1 MAMKIGNGTDEAYA
15 PLSEINV
22 TPFVDVMLVLL
33 IVFIVTAPLLAVGV
47 DVDLPQAE
55 APALPSQDVPLVVS
69 VDRDNKVY
77 IGDEEVPPDA
87 LVERL
92 TGIMNEDG
100 QAAAQPAGQPGE
112 GAEAQQRRIF
122 VRGDH
127 TVSYGRI
134 MEVMGLIIQAGFT
147 RVSLVAELPTES

>member
-1 MAMKIGNGTDEAYA
+1 MAIKINNGTDDAYT
-15 PLSEINV
+15 PMSEINV

-69 VDRDNKVY
+69 VDRDSQVY
-77 IGDEEVPPDA
+77 VGDEPLTPDE

-92 TGIMNEDG
+92 SSII
-100 QAAAQPAGQPGE
+100 GE
-112 GAEAQQRRIF
+112 EEQEQRRIF

-134 MEVMGLIIQAGFT
+134 MEVMGLIIRAGFT
-147 RVSLVAELPTES
+147 RVSLVAELPTDG

>member
-1 MAMKIGNGTDEAYA
+1 MAFKLNNSTDDAYA
-15 PLSEINV
+15 PMSEINV

-69 VDRDNKVY
+69 VDRDSNVY
-77 IGDEEVPPDA
+77 IGDEQVEADV

-92 TGIMNEDG
+92 TGIIG
-100 QAAAQPAGQPGE
+100 QE
-112 GAEAQQRRIF
+112 EVEQRRIF

-134 MEVMGLIIQAGFT
+134 MEVMGLIIRAGFT
-147 RVSLVAELPTES
+147 RVSLVAELPTEG

>member
-1 MAMKIGNGTDEAYA
+1 MAIKVNNGSDETYA

-69 VDRDNKVY
+69 VDRDNNVY
-77 IGDEEVPPDA
+77 VGDEQVTPDA

-92 TGIMNEDG
+92 SGIVGED
-100 QAAAQPAGQPGE
+100 E
-112 GAEAQQRRIF
+112 QRRIF
-122 VRGDH
+122 VRGDQS
-127 TVSYGRI
+127 VSYGRI
-134 MEVMGLIIQAGFT
+134 MEVMGLIIRAGFT
-147 RVSLVAELPTES
+147 RVSLVAELPTDG

>member
-1 MAMKIGNGTDEAYA
+1 MAFKLNNSGDDQFA

-69 VDRDNKVY
+69 VDRDANVF
-77 IGDEEVPPDA
+77 IGDDMVEPGA

-92 TGIMNEDG
+92 SEIVGED
-100 QAAAQPAGQPGE
+100 E
-112 GAEAQQRRIF
+112 QRRIF
-122 VRGDH
+122 VRGDQ
-127 TVSYGRI
+127 TVTYGRI
-134 MEVMGLIIQAGFT
+134 MEVMGLIIQSGFT
-147 RVSLVAELPTES
+147 RVSLVAELPTDG